1 MTANFVPVGLQR
13 FNYYID
19 QLQVIFEKAEGSED
33 PASIIFQENI
43 RTPFFMLE
51 ALTRI
56 YRKIHEKKIFTK
68 LNVSFKAIEDRLGAI
83 DYYDGFYKEAISKKN
98 MPASVITYLEVKK
111 EEQVTLLNDLLT
123 DENWIGKKRK
133 RIRKILEKL
142 NEVPWLSEFH
152 DMIEVKNVYAKYV
165 NLLIDKFKNNEI
177 QFNTIEEDV
186 HELRRD
192 LRWLSIYPQA
202 FRGLMQLKP
211 SEGSTPEATKYM
223 TTEIINSPYNIMPDG
238 SKLQDHIL
246 LNSNNFYALSWLI
259 AELGKL
265 KDNGLRVFALTDA
278 LTTAFNITKQQ
289 AEELIRSLNGETI
302 MSIPEILEKSKDI
315 STTFFKENNLDGLL
329 V

>member
-1 MTANFVPVGLQR
+1 MTANSVPVGLQR

-68 LNVSFKAIEDRLGAI
+68 LNDSFKAVEDRLGAI
-83 DYYDGFYKEAISKKN
+83 DYYDGFYKEAIAKKN

-111 EEQVTLLNDLLT
+111 EEQLTLLNDLLT

-133 RIRKILEKL
+133 RIRKILGKL

-152 DMIEVKNVYAKYV
+152 DLIEVKKVYTKYV
-165 NLLIDKFKNNEI
+165 NLLIDKFKNNEV

-202 FRGLMQLKP
+202 LRGLMQLKP
-211 SEGSTPEATKYM
+211 SNGSTPEATKYL

-265 KDNGLRVFALTDA
+265 KDNGLRVFALTEA
-278 LTTAFNITKQQ
+278 FTTAFNITKQQ

-315 STTFFKENNLDGLL
+315 STTFFKENNLEGLL
-329 V
+329 A